1 MLGYLRT
8 RNEVFTLAKKL
19 PQRADPKIKV
29 DTKLLQL
36 LEVTIE
42 QWRQLKRLQGLFPA
56 LYLKWR
62 YGSPETYILLA
73 YVDKTLVHIEW
84 IVPAN
89 KIRGRYPFVTK
100 DSYSIISCLTSQ
112 SFRGLGIYPSQIQ
125 EVVKSNIPAKLFWIW
140 TAYSNVPSLRGIGK
154 AGGVKAA
161 EFIQKKWF
169 WGCISHV
176 EYRPEESAGK

>member
-1 MLGYLRT
+1 MFGYSQKRH
-8 RNEVFTLAKKL
+8 EVFTFPENL
-19 PQRADPKIKV
+19 PQKV
-29 DTKLLQL
+29 DSKIQIETKLLRLGEATTQQWMDLRKL
-36 LEVTIE
+36 LGRFAV
-42 QWRQLKRLQGLFPA
+42 

-140 TAYSNVPSLRGIGK
+140 ATYSNVPSLRGIGK
-154 AGGVKAA
+154 AGGVKIG
-161 EFIQKKWF
+161 EFIQEKWF

-176 EYRPEESAGK
+176 EYCPEESAGK

>member
-1 MLGYLRT
+1 MFGYSRIKHEVFRVSKELSDKVHTQVDINTQISRLNELTPKQWKQLRELQGQFSVLYLR
-8 RNEVFTLAKKL
+8 L
-19 PQRADPKIKV
+19 
-29 DTKLLQL
+29 
-36 LEVTIE
+36 
-42 QWRQLKRLQGLFPA
+42 
-56 LYLKWR
+56 R
-62 YGSPETYILLA
+62 YGSADTYILLA
-73 YVDKTLVHIEW
+73 YVEEELVHVEW

-154 AGGVKAA
+154 AGGVKVA
-161 EFIQKKWF
+161 EIVQKKWF
-169 WGCISHV
+169 WGCIS
-176 EYRPEESAGK
+176 YIKYFPK